1 MVQNVVDPGNTP
13 EAELS
18 QRDTGAVLRR
28 CLGALSPEHAEII
41 DLVYYQEKSI
51 KEIVEILGIPENT
64 VKTRMFYARKR
75 LAALVAAEGI
85 DRAAA

>member
-1 MVQNVVDPGNTP
+1 
-13 EAELS
+13 
-18 QRDTGAVLRR
+18 
-28 CLGALSPEHAEII
+28 
-41 DLVYYQEKSI
+41 
-51 KEIVEILGIPENT
+51 